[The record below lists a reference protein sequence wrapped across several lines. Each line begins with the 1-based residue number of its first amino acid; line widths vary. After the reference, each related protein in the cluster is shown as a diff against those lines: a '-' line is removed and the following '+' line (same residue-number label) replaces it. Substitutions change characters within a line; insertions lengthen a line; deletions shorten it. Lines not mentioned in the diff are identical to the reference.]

1 MLREYLI
8 ICPLV
13 FIAGFIDAVAGGGG
27 LISLPAYF
35 LTGIPVHSC
44 VATNKMSAF
53 MGTSVTTAKFAKD
66 GFIPWKTAVFC
77 IPCAFLGSAI
87 GANAALMISDTVFKI
102 VLIAIIPLTGILI
115 LTKKDILSPKR
126 SFSERTTVVI
136 CALSSLLIGVY
147 DGFYGPGT
155 GTFLLLM
162 LAGVAGMEL
171 TRANGLTKAVN
182 FSTNLSALVVF
193 LAKDQVILPLGIT
206 AGLFNIAGNYIG
218 ATRFEKN
225 GAKIVKPVM
234 ITVLTVFFIKLVVEW
249 ATGAGV

>member
-1 MLREYLI
+1 MLHDYLI

-35 LTGIPVHSC
+35 ITGIPVHSC

-53 MGTSVTTAKFAKD
+53 MGTSVTTAKYAKD

-77 IPCAFLGSAI
+77 IPCAFIGSAI
-87 GANAALMISDTVFKI
+87 GANAALMIPDRVFKI
-102 VLIAIIPLTGILI
+102 VLVVIIPLTGILI
-115 LTKKDILSPKR
+115 LTKKDILNPRR
-126 SFSERTTVVI
+126 SFSERTTILI
-136 CALSSLLIGVY
+136 CAASSLLIGVY

-155 GTFLLLM
+155 GTFLLLLLTGM
-162 LAGVAGMEL
+162 AGMEL

-182 FSTNLSALVVF
+182 FTTNLSALAVF
-193 LAKDQVILPLGIT
+193 LIKDQVILPLGIV

-218 ATRFEKN
+218 AARFEKN
-225 GAKIVKPVM
+225 GSKIVKPVM
-234 ITVLTVFFIKLVVEW
+234 IAVLAVFFVKLMIELI
-249 ATGAGV
+249 GKG

>member
-1 MLREYLI
+1 MLRDYLI

-35 LTGIPVHSC
+35 ITGIPVHSC

-53 MGTSVTTAKFAKD
+53 MGTSITTAKYAKD
-66 GFIPWKTAVFC
+66 GFIPWRATVFC
-77 IPCAFLGSAI
+77 VPCAFLGSAI
-87 GANAALMISDTVFKI
+87 GANAALMIPDRVFKT
-102 VLIAIIPLTGILI
+102 VLMLIIPLTGILI
-115 LTKKDILSPKR
+115 LAKKDILNPKR
-126 SFSERTTVVI
+126 SYPNKTMIAI

-162 LAGVAGMEL
+162 LTGVAGLEL
-171 TRANGLTKAVN
+171 TGANGLTKAVN
-182 FSTNLSALVVF
+182 FSTNLSALIVF
-193 LAKDQVILPLGIT
+193 LIKDQVIIPLGIV

-218 ATRFEKN
+218 ATRFEKS
-225 GAKIVKPVM
+225 GSKIVKPVM
-234 ITVLTVFFIKLVVEW
+234 ITVLTVFFIKLVAEW
-249 ATGAGV
+249 ITWT